1 MLTPEYLFQDIT
13 HITPEFLRQQGIR
26 ALLLDVDNTLT
37 AHGSQQLSRPVADWL
52 EQMKA
57 QGVRMVIVSN
67 NLRRRVE
74 PFARQLG
81 LEYISMGCKPLPGGL
96 ARARHLLGVSRGQVA
111 LVGDQLFTDRLA
123 GWLYGIRVLV
133 VQPMTRDIKKGIL
146 FRRKLE
152 KPFIEKYFKRG
163 GKLL

>member
-96 ARARHLLGVSRGQVA
+96 ARGRHLLGVRRGQVA

-152 KPFIEKYFKRG
+152 KPFIEKYFKQG

>member
-52 EQMKA
+52 AQMKA

-81 LEYISMGCKPLPGGL
+81 LEYIFMGCKPLPGGL

>member
-96 ARARHLLGVSRGQVA
+96 ARARHLLGVRRGQVA

-152 KPFIEKYFKRG
+152 KPFMEKYFKRG

>member
-52 EQMKA
+52 GQMKA

-96 ARARHLLGVSRGQVA
+96 ARARHLLGVKRGQVA

-152 KPFIEKYFKRG
+152 KPFIEKYFKQG

>member
-52 EQMKA
+52 AQMKA

-81 LEYISMGCKPLPGGL
+81 LEYISMAASLCPRALPGP
-96 ARARHLLGVSRGQVA
+96 
-111 LVGDQLFTDRLA
+111 
-123 GWLYGIRVLV
+123 GICW
-133 VQPMTRDIKKGIL
+133 G
-146 FRRKLE
+146 
-152 KPFIEKYFKRG
+152 
-163 GKLL
+163 

>member
-37 AHGSQQLSRPVADWL
+37 AHGSQQLSQPVADWL

-81 LEYISMGCKPLPGGL
+81 LDYISMGCKPLPGGL
-96 ARARHLLGVSRGQVA
+96 ARARHLLGVRRGQVA

>member
-1 MLTPEYLFQDIT
+1 MLTPEYLFKDIT

-37 AHGSQQLSRPVADWL
+37 AHGSQQLSQPVADWL

-152 KPFIEKYFKRG
+152 KPFIEKYFKQG

>member
-37 AHGSQQLSRPVADWL
+37 AHGSQQLSQPVADWL

-81 LEYISMGCKPLPGGL
+81 LDYISMGCKPLPGGL
-96 ARARHLLGVSRGQVA
+96 ARARHLLGVRRGQVA

-152 KPFIEKYFKRG
+152 KPFIEKYFKQG

>member
-52 EQMKA
+52 AQMKA

-96 ARARHLLGVSRGQVA
+96 ARARHLLGVKRGQVA

-152 KPFIEKYFKRG
+152 KPFIEKYFKQG

>member
-37 AHGSQQLSRPVADWL
+37 AHGSQQLSQPVADWL

-81 LEYISMGCKPLPGGL
+81 LDYISMGCKPLPGGL
-96 ARARHLLGVSRGQVA
+96 ARARHLLGVRRGQVA

-133 VQPMTRDIKKGIL
+133 VHPMTRDIKKGIL

-152 KPFIEKYFKRG
+152 KPFIEKYFKQG

>member
-37 AHGSQQLSRPVADWL
+37 AHGSQQLSQPVADWL
-52 EQMKA
+52 AQMKA

-96 ARARHLLGVSRGQVA
+96 ARARHLLGVRRGQVA

-152 KPFIEKYFKRG
+152 KPFIEKYFKQG

>member
-1 MLTPEYLFQDIT
+1 MLTPEYLFKDIT
-13 HITPEFLRQQGIR
+13 RITPEFLRQQGIR

-37 AHGSQQLSRPVADWL
+37 AHGSQQLSQPVAAWL

-57 QGVRMVIVSN
+57 QGIRMVIVSN

-81 LEYISMGCKPLPGGL
+81 LDYISMGCKPLPGGL
-96 ARARHLLGVSRGQVA
+96 ARARRRLGVGRREIA

-152 KPFIEKYFKRG
+152 KPFIHKYFKQG